1 MAEPQGNG
9 NGNGTSSL
17 TGFGA
22 KDPLATSH
30 GDALLDQNFQSLK
43 SKEVRDSMSPTHE
56 LKFHSMTLTQPSSTG
71 WDVQTSSEVSPDGR
85 AFRTETLAKT
95 DGIEKLNGGG
105 LAEFKGRNE
114 QRSSASHQGDDQ
126 NYVKKA
132 SESTNTQLQEKVVF
146 GDENSGRTE
155 MKVSSTSTSSSSTK
169 KVVSSSSS
177 SSKVEYGDEP
187 SAQPARYLMD
197 DQEKVYQ
204 QQLQREQREWEDKCR
219 VQEQRI
225 LQEQL
230 QQQRQ
235 QQEERYSESREQ
247 SNSTRNVQ
255 TQQHYEENKL
265 YVDMDKAS
273 PEYQRHVQHLMSQ
286 PGEIISNTVEYPKP
300 NVKMITTVKR
310 LPDGTIVK
318 NKRYETEQVNQP
330 QAQLQTQTQTHTQSQ
345 TQSQRR
351 AQDVH
356 DSHVRNQTHSQSQPR
371 DVVDNAEPLGRH
383 SGQQQRPVEREQEQ
397 EQVTQSQSFSSVKKS
412 SRRFSTETTSET
424 VEEFD
429 DHGQP
434 ITAAVPAA
442 GRPSVPQSSRQQVAP
457 PPQTSDFSTHGFPS
471 VRPNK
476 PTQEFSSQR
485 PSNETEQEVV
495 VVKSEKSRNV
505 KQSSSSQRTIETEF
519 VDRPQSQSQS
529 QPQIAARAQAP
540 IPSWEQPASPRRQ
553 PVDDYSTHG
562 FPSVR
567 SRPDQPDGE
576 VIVTSKSVS
585 RNQKASHKSQTER
598 IIETQVDQDYA
609 KAHPNSHTTHS
620 HGQPP
625 QSASPSPDSGA
636 RRQAAQTPAAG
647 ARPGTRGGNSPNS
660 SDNTTTT
667 TSVSRRQL
675 EKVDAAHRAFAA
687 SLRSSSPADSTTS
700 VGSPHHQTPR
710 SSISSSRTYRREGRE
725 GSHDSQA
732 PSESSRISTTTVT
745 RQTSGGGSAPTTPK
759 SVGKT
764 PVVKQQQ
771 VTTTK
776 TISNEP
782 KSPTQKAATTTVTT
796 TTTSTIK
803 TGGGA
808 GPSSPTAAAAAPT
821 PAPQSPT
828 TAAAPASSAPV
839 PDNKLSQYTYTTTK
853 PGDIFSLPSTPTP
866 TPTTPPTINN
876 EPTTTTTT
884 TPLTINNNKDKNTAT
899 GSTTATSTT
908 TSHDQEPIRKVKVSA
923 NEAHEAVPVP
933 VAEPPCVKRQYYQL
947 GPETVNETLNAGE
960 TIVPVPR
967 PFESVATK
975 QTDTKTRYQQRNEEQ
990 PEPQPESTSKPK
1002 SNLASSK
1009 GNSKSPSVERRPVF
1023 RETTFEGRR
1032 GSKPE
1037 EDVLLIEEQILID
1050 ETTFQSRPRAHPKP
1064 KQGSPEP
1071 GLPQSRAQSPE
1082 KPRVWPRQSPEK
1094 QTQPLPS
1101 KESPQGQVSPEKQ
1114 LPSKSQV
1121 PLSPVGRADSPEK
1134 SEPVRAQRSEKEAP
1148 RALNPDK
1155 EPELPRRSYQLPKES
1170 SSPQKVVPKAQT
1182 PLGPALPKTSQRAQS
1197 PEKKSGYSR
1206 GSPRQT
1212 PDKEIPR
1219 QPQLGAPRLS
1229 PEKESPQSAPL
1240 QPSVQQKREDELFR
1254 STITTHQT
1262 RTTKNNLND
1271 EFLTNERQGQRQKER
1286 DSIPQQQPEPEP
1298 KTKTQPQHEEAIES
1312 PDGGLFSKG
1321 ADSEPEPE
1329 PEPEPEAPTYR
1340 KKGLSRRETFE
1351 DRCRKIL
1358 GMEEDGDTQG
1368 SYITRPNDDND
1379 DDHNQTEEEDE
1390 KEIKQTTTTQRQ
1402 KETETIEVKIE
1413 DCLDDDYDDY
1423 NDQPSRRVTET
1434 FVVRTQPKIKV
1445 DQVPQPELSELFMD
1459 GEETSKV
1466 DNTHH
1471 IPNPKED
1478 AETINVYEETTIFNT
1493 KRPSKSSS
1501 PVPQTP
1507 RKSTRKSPS
1516 PSPSPAP
1523 SPSSSPAPST
1533 AFAPHSKPEPE
1544 TVSTSFITIDC
1555 QTTKTNRKLQPES
1568 QAGPSTKNI
1577 SSPTKEEPQEELL
1590 SQKRPSVTTSTK
1602 SETERRNSRTSPT
1615 KQTTPLPK
1623 SVAPKGPRKESLT
1636 GRKPEANG
1644 PKRDSVVEETRTITT
1659 TSTTT
1664 KTGRKPSDGSASS
1677 SLKDRLR
1684 SLPRKQKP
1692 SVQNHTPI
1700 KADNVDGDTSTS
1712 PDVSP
1717 SRAPHNTE
1725 RRRSS
1730 NISVHTE
1737 IIIDHTSPKS
1747 PRTERRPQ
1755 LIAALSPAAARKLPV
1770 TERKESAPVPRVTR
1784 RDKADKVLRSTSEN
1798 IIKVVNGK
1806 KNPHKQ
1812 QPQQH
1817 QPKKQP
1823 RPSQPS
1829 KPEMSTLRPVERGS
1843 RPSKC
1848 FTTKTIN
1855 LSEQLLTNSED
1866 MIIDIQQA
1874 KSSREPSP
1882 DRIVPTPV
1890 NAMAVETGK
1899 PRYPDVVQEPD
1910 DEPRKKPQVTNI
1922 TIFEEAANAYVGCQI
1937 SELRSSNGLDDD
1949 ILDNPM
1955 VEAPQSLDYP
1965 SSSTSTSAD
1974 PSHPVQPVQPQ
1985 DTDDCLL
1992 SVHEK
1997 VSRFTHS
2004 AEQVKQPR
2012 SSVPFSREFDTN
2024 ARIPDNDECLLSINQ
2039 KVDKFLRTAE
2049 NITRQPL
2056 TPTPSRELE
2065 RPSFEEMDEELRQD
2079 DCTLSV
2085 SQKVHK
2091 FIDTAEKL
2099 APTAPQ
2105 KSPRL
2110 VASIERHISRQE
2122 TDLEQESEPE
2132 LQSDREED
2140 EYPKQ
2145 QTQQESEEEEPLPMT
2160 KSHTTAI
2167 ELKRQEDILSRP
2179 SVFGQPSPKSPP
2191 TPTMTPKQNGTKPKS
2206 TPSSSLITEERRS
2219 YRNQTTTG
2227 STTKPMKSPQQQ
2239 PSSSSV
2245 PRGSNANGPS
2255 KPTMKPT
2262 PAGSVIKRNMEHVS
2276 QQQWVIS
2283 DVDVDVEMVGPAPPT
2298 HQKPANIRKPPRRSA
2313 SPSPIRLSPSPSP
2326 SQSPLTSP
2334 SRSPSRLNI
2343 TGTTRTNLYLNSE
2356 HFQHSHSQR
2365 QQHSGTTTK
2374 QKSPKSI
2381 PSPSPSPIN
2390 QHPRKVTDTADPE
2403 PPVHV
2408 ESLPAIPNGRTVAT
2422 RRNVFEK
2429 TPPPT
2434 PPQVA
2439 AAPTEPQAV
2448 GGGRRPSY
2456 MDHTKSSLEHIRR
2469 DSLEINKNNYSRK
2482 SSVENDSGVEPRNP
2496 NTSVKFDVPKK
2507 EEKVKP
2513 KISDQEI
2520 EEIFDL
2526 PLLEE
2531 LLETVSSYEM
2541 RRRIRA
2547 QMRLIRKNMINA
2559 ETSSNTT
2566 TTTVVKTSPSVAP
2579 QPRKQLPQ
2587 QQNAVSPRDRS
2598 HSPVSK
2604 TSSISLKEV
2613 RTTSNTTRRQRAEQ
2627 VDSTTGPGGATPQG
2641 KPPVKPR
2648 ERSASP
2654 AHRRRSSPP
2663 GKQSPGST
2671 TRTPNSGTG
2680 PRAGAPSKPS
2690 QQEPIW
2696 ADRAKVLKGPGPVS
2710 NCGSSPR
2717 KGSATSTTSTSS
2729 SSTTGKVTRT
2739 LQSTSTSST
2748 ASSSSRQAS
2757 KQREED
2763 SITSSYGVGPTDENG
2778 LPLFGIRAL
2787 KKKSQPA
2794 PCETKQVTGYVI
2806 EEQFYSDNKSPPR
2819 HERRELIYSS
2829 NADEL
2834 ASIQKQML
2842 VREFKKVESE
2852 EQPQSEMDAR
2862 YVRRGSVKKLSE
2874 KFIRKE
2880 SSSSTHSS
2888 TSQSLVSSRTGHA
2901 ADAEEEETTED
2912 SESNE
2917 VCSVIEA
2924 PQMRQG
2930 SSSTTTT
2937 RSSNTRSFLNSSA
2950 DQRQVTSV
2958 YDVLER
2964 MRNADHVEE
2973 PGDTNEDREARA
2985 LLNKF
2990 LGASVIMQGVE
3001 SMLPPTT
3008 TGQRLNSQG
3017 VKSTRITNT
3026 YSKSGTG
3033 TGTGTSS
3040 SISKVT
3046 SSSSSSAPVTRTT
3059 CHIEEIQ
3066 DEQIL
3071 KQLLEQASTYEERR
3085 KIRARLREL
3094 MAEREEQKNTA
3105 AASRQEEEAEEKSSA
3120 SEYEEIIEEVTDYS
3134 DDEDDNDKETTKK
3147 EPPKEEEK
3155 KVASLASVASVAS
3168 KETKVSESV
3177 TKKLA
3182 KVELSEQ
3189 ATASTTTS
3197 STATTDGVQKVQ
3209 QGESLPAAKSGAK
3222 AGAGAGSASS
3232 SSSISGRKQNSS
3244 QVSTGVRARDKA
3256 KPETMPKAGAGAEV
3270 AGSETGSGVSRL
3282 SVPSKEDSGTESG
3295 EDLRLLAAGLRDTLR
3310 QRSVSDA
3317 SEAHRSLL
3325 EEVTDAL
3332 SRLESSLKQGKELA
3346 VDGGQRQALLGLV
3359 ARLQSGLNA
3368 PEKLAADNNS
3378 SGISE
3383 KASPTQEDM
3392 ELELGGME
3400 DPRSDCRQ
3408 SRFAKRRQRNSRHTV
3423 GVSREELADARRY
3436 MEDMLLM
3443 ESNKS
3448 FALQKNVSSGAI
3460 IPPVQ
3465 LYRPNQFVPQQSQ
3478 QQPVQQQQQI
3488 PAPQCQGLAQL
3499 RPNNNSSNNRRPLSG
3514 DYAVSFASYES
3525 AQRGGQQEGSYS
3537 NSATSSTRFNGAK
3550 KHMMKRANTI
3560 DIPKA
3565 KAKYMADCDT
3575 DSDME
3580 DEHDHG
3586 PHLGLKRAVQ
3596 VSVKRRVQN
3605 AVPPFEPK
3613 TENDHKFLAFINKQS
3628 HQTGLGWGGG
3638 GGGGRSVSNWTHK
3651 FGNIKHTFETG
3662 AAATVTKGKPPPV
3675 PCHVPGWAKQE
3686 HQHHQQL
3693 QREQLQREQIQRE
3706 QYQREQ
3712 RHREHRQREQMQH
3725 EQSHRIQQEQQ
3736 QQLHRE
3742 HLQREQIQR
3751 DMQQREKLQREHL
3764 QREQQQ
3770 QQAAATAA
3778 AQAHSQALAERQ
3790 RRQEIERQLLLEQ
3803 EARYEREQRVR
3814 LERECYEQQ
3823 LQRQQS
3829 DRQQQLDRQRQQQ
3842 EQLERQRR
3850 QEMEVRLQHQREQQQ
3865 QLQQKQQQPLNHFI
3879 HAPQSVFRPIDQ
3891 DAPTGPSIY
3900 KPIAKKSEPQL
3911 GAVWQPT
3918 GQGKPPVQQQH
3929 LHARLPYSN
3938 TPSPAST
3945 ATSPI
3950 GLPWVAKPK
3959 VDNSDFRRKAHHFE
3973 ERSLRDNLE
3982 QQPQYSGS
3990 CSNGGHGYL
3999 QRHNS
4004 LRSKGPPASLSEFKK
4019 RPSLPNAMEPGIVPG
4034 VGVGAGGSRQQLYQP
4049 PPPSPTNISFTYSN
4063 FSPVRNRNPHNRQ
4076 TYRSQPC
4083 LTSAVD
4089 QAEALTN
4096 PLAAPLVLTSSNPT
4110 YLPGAGARAPT
4121 GGSSR
4126 RFDYVTSP
4134 VDVDNSPT
4142 NSPTS
4147 LHTVPNDHALTTD
4160 NTDDDLDLD
4169 SDTNMLEYRAE
4180 TKVMR
4185 KPRSQTAVTVA
4196 GPRTAHLSDDDVFG
4210 RNSRAAKSLLYT
4222 MKQLGGT
4229 NGGGP
4234 AVVPAPV
4241 SLPRSSQQQGRGQQQ
4256 SHTAP
4261 SSPKPGVC
4269 LSPDGRQYQ
4278 APMVEPLFPQLS
4290 SFESQRKPQ
4299 YAPVTPTSVAP
4310 PPVVNYQANPTYTL
4324 PQTRND
4330 VGGGYLGETHTS
4342 YVVTYPLDE
4351 SGDEHEPES
4360 TMSMS
4365 LSQRLRRTS
4374 EHSNASSSLSLGS
4387 TSWTPNPMHST
4398 VPVPVPVP
4406 LPATVVSVP
4415 TSAPPPVDRST
4426 KPQLFPVQKQ
4436 TNSRPRL
4443 STRSHTIQGE
4453 DVAGHDGHHQQ
4464 QPQPLPQPL
4473 RNRVM
4478 SQQSLS
4484 SSISSRT
4491 QHQEKE
4497 LQQQKELQHLSE
4509 LRRKS
4514 LGNVLEQRE
4523 TAQRMAYHEQ
4533 HEEYKSSAPADTPDI
4548 VKSSLPRENAPL
4560 LKKFG
4565 PPQRHHYV
4573 PNAYQS
4579 PQLNKMSDSGSTTTT
4594 TTSVISSSTV
4604 VHQHQQQHQQ
4614 QKPSI
4619 VETPATPQPMSQV
4632 PPEDEIPH
4640 NIVFNNVSAFSSM
4653 NRRSQDED
4661 FQQQQQG
4668 SAGSR
4673 INRLS
4678 KCDSWNQI
4686 CQKQQQGGLGL
4697 GQAKYSQPG
4706 ATSPGE
4712 LRRCKSGHS
4721 LAVPKLYE
4729 AGIDKAQ
4736 ISEKQRTV
4744 AAYFSSQ
4751 KSPTGGQVEE
4761 LRTTMTTTST
4771 SSSSAAASR
4780 RSAIN
4785 RTKTSEK
4792 LSAAARKSL
4801 SSLTSTSNGNVST
4814 AGLGLG
4820 RGNAGGVAAY
4830 GVGVGG
4836 GGGLSR
4842 SATMPHIANLN
4853 LLDESNVEDAFEQLM
4868 MGA

>member
-839 PDNKLSQYTYTTTK
+839 P
-853 PGDIFSLPSTPTP
+853 
-866 TPTTPPTINN
+866 
-876 EPTTTTTT
+876 
-884 TPLTINNNKDKNTAT
+884 
-899 GSTTATSTT
+899 
-908 TSHDQEPIRKVKVSA
+908 
-923 NEAHEAVPVP
+923 
-933 VAEPPCVKRQYYQL
+933 
-947 GPETVNETLNAGE
+947 
-960 TIVPVPR
+960 
-967 PFESVATK
+967 
-975 QTDTKTRYQQRNEEQ
+975 
-990 PEPQPESTSKPK
+990 
-1002 SNLASSK
+1002 
-1009 GNSKSPSVERRPVF
+1009 
-1023 RETTFEGRR
+1023 
-1032 GSKPE
+1032 
-1037 EDVLLIEEQILID
+1037 
-1050 ETTFQSRPRAHPKP
+1050 
-1064 KQGSPEP
+1064 
-1071 GLPQSRAQSPE
+1071 
-1082 KPRVWPRQSPEK
+1082 
-1094 QTQPLPS
+1094 
-1101 KESPQGQVSPEKQ
+1101 
-1114 LPSKSQV
+1114 
-1121 PLSPVGRADSPEK
+1121 
-1134 SEPVRAQRSEKEAP
+1134 
-1148 RALNPDK
+1148 
-1155 EPELPRRSYQLPKES
+1155 
-1170 SSPQKVVPKAQT
+1170 
-1182 PLGPALPKTSQRAQS
+1182 
-1197 PEKKSGYSR
+1197 
-1206 GSPRQT
+1206 
-1212 PDKEIPR
+1212 
-1219 QPQLGAPRLS
+1219 
-1229 PEKESPQSAPL
+1229 
-1240 QPSVQQKREDELFR
+1240 
-1254 STITTHQT
+1254 
-1262 RTTKNNLND
+1262 
-1271 EFLTNERQGQRQKER
+1271 
-1286 DSIPQQQPEPEP
+1286 
-1298 KTKTQPQHEEAIES
+1298 
-1312 PDGGLFSKG
+1312 
-1321 ADSEPEPE
+1321 
-1329 PEPEPEAPTYR
+1329 
-1340 KKGLSRRETFE
+1340 
-1351 DRCRKIL
+1351 
-1358 GMEEDGDTQG
+1358 
-1368 SYITRPNDDND
+1368 
-1379 DDHNQTEEEDE
+1379 
-1390 KEIKQTTTTQRQ
+1390 
-1402 KETETIEVKIE
+1402 
-1413 DCLDDDYDDY
+1413 
-1423 NDQPSRRVTET
+1423 
-1434 FVVRTQPKIKV
+1434 
-1445 DQVPQPELSELFMD
+1445 
-1459 GEETSKV
+1459 
-1466 DNTHH
+1466 
-1471 IPNPKED
+1471 
-1478 AETINVYEETTIFNT
+1478 
-1493 KRPSKSSS
+1493 
-1501 PVPQTP
+1501 
-1507 RKSTRKSPS
+1507 
-1516 PSPSPAP
+1516 
-1523 SPSSSPAPST
+1523 
-1533 AFAPHSKPEPE
+1533 
-1544 TVSTSFITIDC
+1544 
-1555 QTTKTNRKLQPES
+1555 
-1568 QAGPSTKNI
+1568 
-1577 SSPTKEEPQEELL
+1577 
-1590 SQKRPSVTTSTK
+1590 
-1602 SETERRNSRTSPT
+1602 
-1615 KQTTPLPK
+1615 
-1623 SVAPKGPRKESLT
+1623 
-1636 GRKPEANG
+1636 
-1644 PKRDSVVEETRTITT
+1644 
-1659 TSTTT
+1659 
-1664 KTGRKPSDGSASS
+1664 
-1677 SLKDRLR
+1677 
-1684 SLPRKQKP
+1684 
-1692 SVQNHTPI
+1692 
-1700 KADNVDGDTSTS
+1700 
-1712 PDVSP
+1712 
-1717 SRAPHNTE
+1717 
-1725 RRRSS
+1725 
-1730 NISVHTE
+1730 
-1737 IIIDHTSPKS
+1737 
-1747 PRTERRPQ
+1747 
-1755 LIAALSPAAARKLPV
+1755 
-1770 TERKESAPVPRVTR
+1770 
-1784 RDKADKVLRSTSEN
+1784 
-1798 IIKVVNGK
+1798 
-1806 KNPHKQ
+1806 
-1812 QPQQH
+1812 
-1817 QPKKQP
+1817 
-1823 RPSQPS
+1823 
-1829 KPEMSTLRPVERGS
+1829 
-1843 RPSKC
+1843 
-1848 FTTKTIN
+1848 
-1855 LSEQLLTNSED
+1855 
-1866 MIIDIQQA
+1866 
-1874 KSSREPSP
+1874 
-1882 DRIVPTPV
+1882 
-1890 NAMAVETGK
+1890 
-1899 PRYPDVVQEPD
+1899 
-1910 DEPRKKPQVTNI
+1910 
-1922 TIFEEAANAYVGCQI
+1922 
-1937 SELRSSNGLDDD
+1937 
-1949 ILDNPM
+1949 
-1955 VEAPQSLDYP
+1955 
-1965 SSSTSTSAD
+1965 
-1974 PSHPVQPVQPQ
+1974 
-1985 DTDDCLL
+1985 
-1992 SVHEK
+1992 
-1997 VSRFTHS
+1997 
-2004 AEQVKQPR
+2004 
-2012 SSVPFSREFDTN
+2012 
-2024 ARIPDNDECLLSINQ
+2024 
-2039 KVDKFLRTAE
+2039 
-2049 NITRQPL
+2049 
-2056 TPTPSRELE
+2056 
-2065 RPSFEEMDEELRQD
+2065 
-2079 DCTLSV
+2079 
-2085 SQKVHK
+2085 
-2091 FIDTAEKL
+2091 
-2099 APTAPQ
+2099 
-2105 KSPRL
+2105 
-2110 VASIERHISRQE
+2110 
-2122 TDLEQESEPE
+2122 
-2132 LQSDREED
+2132 
-2140 EYPKQ
+2140 
-2145 QTQQESEEEEPLPMT
+2145 
-2160 KSHTTAI
+2160 
-2167 ELKRQEDILSRP
+2167 
-2179 SVFGQPSPKSPP
+2179 
-2191 TPTMTPKQNGTKPKS
+2191 
-2206 TPSSSLITEERRS
+2206 
-2219 YRNQTTTG
+2219 
-2227 STTKPMKSPQQQ
+2227 
-2239 PSSSSV
+2239 
-2245 PRGSNANGPS
+2245 
-2255 KPTMKPT
+2255 
-2262 PAGSVIKRNMEHVS
+2262 
-2276 QQQWVIS
+2276 
-2283 DVDVDVEMVGPAPPT
+2283 
-2298 HQKPANIRKPPRRSA
+2298 
-2313 SPSPIRLSPSPSP
+2313 
-2326 SQSPLTSP
+2326 
-2334 SRSPSRLNI
+2334 
-2343 TGTTRTNLYLNSE
+2343 
-2356 HFQHSHSQR
+2356 
-2365 QQHSGTTTK
+2365 
-2374 QKSPKSI
+2374 
-2381 PSPSPSPIN
+2381 
-2390 QHPRKVTDTADPE
+2390 
-2403 PPVHV
+2403 
-2408 ESLPAIPNGRTVAT
+2408 AIPNGRTVAT

-2794 PCETKQVTGYVI
+2794 PCETKQAIPVPSLEVTGYVI